1 MSVIDDV
8 RKVAQDFIA
17 PELQGINERLNAL
30 EKRVDLLHSDMNTR
44 FADLRAEMARQND
57 LLRTDFHTTA
67 NRIVE
72 VLQINQRLD
81 FAGRANP

>member
-17 PELQGINERLNAL
+17 PELRGINERLNAL
-30 EKRVDLLHSDMNTR
+30 EKRVDLLHSDVNTR

-57 LLRTDFHTTA
+57 LLRTDFRTTA

-72 VLQINQRLD
+72 VLQD
-81 FAGRANP
+81 KPAFGFAGGANP